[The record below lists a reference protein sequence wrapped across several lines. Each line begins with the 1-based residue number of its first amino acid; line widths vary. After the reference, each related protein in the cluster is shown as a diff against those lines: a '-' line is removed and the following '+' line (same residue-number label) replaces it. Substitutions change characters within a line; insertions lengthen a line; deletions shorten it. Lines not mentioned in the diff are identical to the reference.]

1 MLEIEY
7 NFADFFTIEEV
18 RAHCRVEFDY
28 DDDELKAFTEAAIEV
43 VAGMV
48 NGYLTKK
55 GQTVDGFMVE
65 NSLNLNDNGYYW
77 IVPFSKRVRA
87 AVLLLVSDMYN
98 NREAQT
104 DYNTYENRALSLL
117 VGPLRNVNVA
127 FVG

>member
-18 RAHCRVEFDY
+18 RSHCRVEFEY
-28 DDDELKAFTEAAIEV
+28 DDEELKAFTEAAIEV

-55 GQTVDGFMVE
+55 GQTEAGFMVE
-65 NSLNLNDNGYYW
+65 NGLTVNDSYW
-77 IVPFSKRVRA
+77 IVPVSKRGRA
-87 AVLLLVSDMYN
+87 AVLLLVADMYN

-117 VGPLRNVNVA
+117 VGPLKNINVA

>member
-28 DDDELKAFTEAAIEV
+28 DDAELKAFTEAAIEV

-55 GQTVDGFMVE
+55 DQTVAGFMVE
-65 NSLNLNDNGYYW
+65 NSLTVNDNYW
-77 IVPFSKRVRA
+77 IIPFSKRVRA
-87 AVLLLVSDMYN
+87 AVLLLVADMYN

-117 VGPLRNVNVA
+117 VGPLKNVNVA

>member
-7 NFADFFTIEEV
+7 NFDDFFTIEEV

-28 DDDELKAFTEAAIEV
+28 DDAELKAFTEAAIEV

-55 GQTVDGFMVE
+55 DQTVAGFMVE
-65 NSLNLNDNGYYW
+65 NSLTVNDNYW
-77 IVPFSKRVRA
+77 IIPFSKRVRA
-87 AVLLLVSDMYN
+87 AVLLLVADMYN

-117 VGPLRNVNVA
+117 VGPLKNVNVA

>member
-7 NFADFFTIEEV
+7 NFDDFFTIEEV
-18 RAHCRVEFDY
+18 RSHCRVEFDY
-28 DDDELKAFTEAAIEV
+28 DDAELKAFTEAAIEV

-55 GQTVDGFMVE
+55 DQTVAGFMVE
-65 NSLNLNDNGYYW
+65 NSLTVNDNYW
-77 IVPFSKRVRA
+77 IIPFSKRVRA
-87 AVLLLVSDMYN
+87 AVLLLVADMYN

-117 VGPLRNVNVA
+117 VGPLKNVNVA

>member
-18 RAHCRVEFDY
+18 RSHCRVEFEY
-28 DDDELKAFTEAAIEV
+28 DDEELKAFTEAAIEV

-55 GQTVDGFMVE
+55 GQTEAGFMVE
-65 NSLNLNDNGYYW
+65 NGLTVNDNYW

-87 AVLLLVSDMYN
+87 AVLLLVADMYN

-117 VGPLRNVNVA
+117 VGPLRNINVA